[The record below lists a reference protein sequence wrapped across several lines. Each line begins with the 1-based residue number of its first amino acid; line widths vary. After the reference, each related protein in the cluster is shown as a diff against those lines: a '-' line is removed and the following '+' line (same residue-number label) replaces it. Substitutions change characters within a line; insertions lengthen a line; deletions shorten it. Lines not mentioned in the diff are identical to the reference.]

1 LAVRLGSLH
10 IARVL
15 CADFEATSGIHA
27 EELIHVDSFFRVER
41 NALRAVSEA
50 PLTAEPS
57 RDS

>member
-10 IARVL
+10 IAHVL
-15 CADFEATSGIHA
+15 RADFETTSGIHA
-27 EELIHVDSFFRVER
+27 KELNHVDSLSRIER

-50 PLTAEPS
+50 SFSAEPS